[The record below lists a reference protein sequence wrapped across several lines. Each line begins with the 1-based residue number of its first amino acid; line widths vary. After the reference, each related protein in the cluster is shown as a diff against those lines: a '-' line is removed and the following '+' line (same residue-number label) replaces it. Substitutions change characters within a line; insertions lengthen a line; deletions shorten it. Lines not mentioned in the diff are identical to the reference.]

1 MIQKSL
7 PNLSD
12 TAKSIVIGG
21 LYEHY
26 KKLRY
31 RVLAIARHS
40 ESLEEMVV
48 YQALYGDGGVWV
60 RPLAMFVENIL
71 SEGKL
76 QPRFAFVED

>member
-1 MIQKSL
+1 MTPKSL

-12 TAKSIVIGG
+12 TAKSIVVGG

-60 RPLAMFVENIL
+60 RPVAMFVENIL
-71 SEGKL
+71 VDGRW
-76 QPRFAFVED
+76 QPRFVLVDE

>member
-1 MIQKSL
+1 MTQKSL
-7 PNLSD
+7 QNLSD
-12 TAKSIVIGG
+12 SAKSVVVGG

-40 ESLEEMVV
+40 ESLEELVV

-60 RPLAMFVENIL
+60 RPVAMFVENIL
-71 SEGKL
+71 VDGEL
-76 QPRFAFVED
+76 QPRFALVEE